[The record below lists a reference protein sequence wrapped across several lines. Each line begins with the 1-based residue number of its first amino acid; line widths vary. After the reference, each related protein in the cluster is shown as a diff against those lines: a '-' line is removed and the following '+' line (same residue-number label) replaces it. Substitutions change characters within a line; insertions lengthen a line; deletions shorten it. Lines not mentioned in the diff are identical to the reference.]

1 MEGSMHKIMLISAAC
16 AAALLAGCTDEAGA
30 GEGSAKLTFKGERP
44 IRIAE
49 RLDCPEREGD
59 LRLIS
64 AATNG
69 RACAYRGED
78 GAEVE
83 LRLAAAGDLP
93 PLETELRAL
102 IPGSEAPP
110 LPPQPPEPPLPP
122 EPVDGE
128 DGHVRIPGVLDV
140 RSEGDRAYV
149 RLPGMTVEAQGE
161 NADVRIGGEDG
172 DTVRV
177 RAHDGGATV
186 RVAEPAD
193 DGDIRSTF
201 LATSDKPG
209 PAGWRVAGYQ
219 ARGQAEGPVV
229 IGVLR
234 AREERRGRLMDDVE
248 DLLDRNVKG

>member
-1 MEGSMHKIMLISAAC
+1 MEGSMRTLMLITAVC
-16 AAALLAGCTDEAGA
+16 GAALLAGCSDRAGA
-30 GEGSAKLTFKGERP
+30 GEGSTKVSFSSDRSV
-44 IRIAE
+44 RVAE

-64 AATNG
+64 AATDG

-83 LRLAAAGDLP
+83 LRLAAAGDLA
-93 PLETELRAL
+93 PLETELKAL

-110 LPPQPPEPPLPP
+110 LPPQPPEPP
-122 EPVDGE
+122 EPVHGD

-140 RSEGDRAYV
+140 RSEGDRATV
-149 RLPGMTVEAQGE
+149 RLPGMTVEANGD
-161 NADVRIGGEDG
+161 NADVRIGGDDG
-172 DTVRV
+172 ETVRV

-186 RVAEPAD
+186 RVAEPE
-193 DGDIRSTF
+193 DGGDVRSTF
-201 LATSDKPG
+201 LATSDEPG

-219 ARGQAEGPVV
+219 ARGMANGPMVV
-229 IGVLR
+229 GVMR